1 MSNKLYDVLN
11 KVQRWLPAL
20 GLLYLGLCKIWG
32 FPLGSEVNETIVLVA
47 TFLASTLEIASVQY
61 NKLKSNTL

>member
-1 MSNKLYDVLN
+1 MSNRLYDVLN